1 MDPAALDY
9 LREKKRV
16 IDRLS
21 GKIGAEVY
29 ELHISFGVR
38 ITFPKRRLSIGLF

>member
-9 LREKKRV
+9 LREKKESL
-16 IDRLS
+16 IDYLV
-21 GKIGAEVY
+21 KLVY